1 MASWVKVLQQY
12 MSSEPNG
19 RKIEI
24 AEFKELTDQDKK
36 DFRDM
41 LIAEGFDVD
50 PLATKQPEAA

>member
-41 LIAEGFDVD
+41 LISEGFDVD
-50 PLATKQPEAA
+50 PLSTKQPEAA

>member
-1 MASWVKVLQQY
+1 MASWVKELQRY

-24 AEFKELTDQDKK
+24 AEFKELTEKDKE

-50 PLATKQPEAA
+50 PLSSKQPEAA